1 MKALGRTW
9 LLALSALMLISAH
22 SFAQSNPVKL
32 NVAVQEFQPVGASEP
47 EAMAITDRLREE
59 LVRIGKMTIVDRDKM
74 ADILKTQADQQA
86 ACSGGPANCAVK
98 IGKILGVRMMISGK
112 VIKFAKDAW
121 QVSATMVDVET
132 AQTVK
137 AETVRYRGDVISLT
151 DKAMPEL
158 ATKLGG

>member
-1 MKALGRTW
+1 MY
-9 LLALSALMLISAH
+9 
-22 SFAQSNPVKL
+22 
-32 NVAVQEFQPVGASEP
+32 
-47 EAMAITDRLREE
+47 
-59 LVRIGKMTIVDRDKM
+59 
-74 ADILKTQADQQA
+74 KTQADAQA
-86 ACSGGPANCAVK
+86 ACTGSPASCAIK

-112 VIKFAKDAW
+112 VIKFGQDAW

-158 ATKLGG
+158 ANKLGS